1 MTYWLITYIIGN
13 IAYHHLFTAC
23 FIYSV
28 LACSLCLK
36 KKSWAFI
43 ISTLIIVLIGYT
55 VETIQHQNEGPTL
68 TAVPASSPQ
77 TINVHLTTLPIVT
90 DHLLTVQA
98 TFKKEEILIKG
109 RIKPQQFI
117 PDAHFLLNH
126 QCQLTGAFQPPL
138 YRQQRPLFAVKN
150 IAFDQ
155 CQITTPTLKQRIT
168 YVRNVVT
175 ERLLNSQLYGKSELI
190 AIATGNSNYLDKDMK
205 ALAQQ
210 LGVSHLFAV
219 SGTHVSIFI
228 FMFYA
233 TGKRLPLPMYY
244 TEVGLMLFLPVFL
257 IFVGASP
264 SATRAV
270 TMTLIMLVV
279 SRRFHMT
286 SLQSLLLVYCGMS
299 LLNGDYHYH
308 LGFLYSFLISGIL
321 ILMKDIFTERP
332 FYQSL
337 FLGSYVAV
345 IAAIPL
351 NYAQLNE
358 IQWQGLVSNLFFI
371 PLYSLIIIPLA
382 FALAII
388 AIVAPAFLSLF
399 THITHFIFDIQVF
412 LLKRLTV
419 LEKFTLPI
427 PDFGEFGFLCC
438 TIVTFILLYLLS
450 QRRYILSMV
459 LVCCLCVIL
468 WQVHPRYTNQMTM
481 IDVGQGDAILF
492 QSKTGETLMID
503 TGGAYESH
511 QLKQSNINIAKKNI
525 YPLFKKLGIHQ
536 IDYLVI
542 THAHQDHMGEI
553 EHLSQYVNIKNVMIN
568 PSHFDKGK
576 FQKVQHVIAS
586 EHAQLYSYEDLSRI
600 VLGDFQ
606 FQFFN
611 TDIPE
616 SEDPNEHSIVTLAT
630 IHDIHVLLMGDATTK
645 NEEILLKQ
653 YTLPQ
658 IQILKVG
665 HHGSQT
671 SSSKTFLS
679 QIHPDIALISAG
691 KQNMYHLPHPL
702 TLQKLHDIHAEI
714 YNTAD
719 NHHIHVRF
727 DDTNEAGFTLRTEPL
742 N

>member
-13 IAYHHLFTAC
+13 IAYHHLLTAC

-36 KKSWAFI
+36 KKSWVFI

-175 ERLLNSQLYGKSELI
+175 ERLLNSQLYGKGELI
-190 AIATGNSNYLDKDMK
+190 AIATGNSNYLDKDIK

-210 LGVSHLFAV
+210 LGISHLFAV

-270 TMTLIMLVV
+270 TMTLLMLVV

-286 SLQSLLLVYCGMS
+286 SLM
-299 LLNGDYHYH
+299 
-308 LGFLYSFLISGIL
+308 LY
-321 ILMKDIFTERP
+321 
-332 FYQSL
+332 
-337 FLGSYVAV
+337 
-345 IAAIPL
+345 
-351 NYAQLNE
+351 
-358 IQWQGLVSNLFFI
+358 
-371 PLYSLIIIPLA
+371 YSKA
-382 FALAII
+382 K
-388 AIVAPAFLSLF
+388 
-399 THITHFIFDIQVF
+399 QV
-412 LLKRLTV
+412 K
-419 LEKFTLPI
+419 
-427 PDFGEFGFLCC
+427 
-438 TIVTFILLYLLS
+438 
-450 QRRYILSMV
+450 
-459 LVCCLCVIL
+459 
-468 WQVHPRYTNQMTM
+468 H
-481 IDVGQGDAILF
+481 
-492 QSKTGETLMID
+492 
-503 TGGAYESH
+503 
-511 QLKQSNINIAKKNI
+511 
-525 YPLFKKLGIHQ
+525 
-536 IDYLVI
+536 
-542 THAHQDHMGEI
+542 
-553 EHLSQYVNIKNVMIN
+553 
-568 PSHFDKGK
+568 
-576 FQKVQHVIAS
+576 
-586 EHAQLYSYEDLSRI
+586 
-600 VLGDFQ
+600 
-606 FQFFN
+606 
-611 TDIPE
+611 
-616 SEDPNEHSIVTLAT
+616 
-630 IHDIHVLLMGDATTK
+630 
-645 NEEILLKQ
+645 
-653 YTLPQ
+653 
-658 IQILKVG
+658 
-665 HHGSQT
+665 
-671 SSSKTFLS
+671 
-679 QIHPDIALISAG
+679 
-691 KQNMYHLPHPL
+691 
-702 TLQKLHDIHAEI
+702 
-714 YNTAD
+714 
-719 NHHIHVRF
+719 
-727 DDTNEAGFTLRTEPL
+727 
-742 N
+742 